1 VPSRPAYDREEAFK
15 EALKQAADKP
25 LMRMTRYA
33 RNDRIEASGD
43 VLSSEHC
50 SGVEAMAEDLSEVT
64 AFFTSRAGRS
74 ADPRYD
80 EIRPPGQSIAW
91 QWANTDTQAD
101 IREGKT
107 LYAPPLQKGRPISY
121 KRERRMFNAV
131 SFTQAERLEITGQQ
145 DRDEKVDMTFR
156 HIVDE
161 YRLLITF
168 PERRFPQ
175 KLAMSV
181 FDARGNR
188 DAIESDYATN
198 CLSPMPETRT
208 AMLVIGKPLP
218 GYRYSMRWDLPAET
232 AAEFS
237 AVQAGFI
244 EEMTK
249 RLLALRG
256 VSTDH
261 FASVKNA
268 LAVARSRV
276 QSRAGQEAFHTVMY
290 VYDRPR
296 GGLACA
302 ATLDADPVE
311 DNWQKYL
318 FKPGRGIAGYAFRQ
332 LNPTGYV
339 RRGND
344 EDDRYELVAGEAPEN
359 QPAAMICIPL
369 FMGAE
374 RRRSIGVL
382 SFSTSRPDSG
392 LSQTAQNVA
401 ELQAIADDL
410 AGWYET
416 GLASALGIVSPNV
429 FWVPRVGG

>member
-1 VPSRPAYDREEAFK
+1 
-15 EALKQAADKP
+15 
-25 LMRMTRYA
+25 
-33 RNDRIEASGD
+33 
-43 VLSSEHC
+43 
-50 SGVEAMAEDLSEVT
+50 
-64 AFFTSRAGRS
+64 
-74 ADPRYD
+74 
-80 EIRPPGQSIAW
+80 
-91 QWANTDTQAD
+91 
-101 IREGKT
+101 
-107 LYAPPLQKGRPISY
+107 
-121 KRERRMFNAV
+121 
-131 SFTQAERLEITGQQ
+131 
-145 DRDEKVDMTFR
+145 
-156 HIVDE
+156 
-161 YRLLITF
+161 
-168 PERRFPQ
+168 
-175 KLAMSV
+175 
-181 FDARGNR
+181 
-188 DAIESDYATN
+188 
-198 CLSPMPETRT
+198 
-208 AMLVIGKPLP
+208 
-218 GYRYSMRWDLPAET
+218 
-232 AAEFS
+232 
-237 AVQAGFI
+237 
-244 EEMTK
+244 
-249 RLLALRG
+249 
-256 VSTDH
+256 
-261 FASVKNA
+261 
-268 LAVARSRV
+268 
-276 QSRAGQEAFHTVMY
+276 MY